1 MEIAA
6 GLSTRVS
13 TPAPMTRKAAWRSVG
28 GVASMRTRT
37 VPMLND
43 LWGQGRNARF
53 VRLLLLVAFVWSA
66 LGQGRP
72 PEWDLRG
79 VAFAACLVAAVVPWL
94 AWTIAPERFPMTL
107 PALAIVA
114 AAGGL
119 IGSFESGGNV
129 AAALFSVL
137 TVAAAAERL
146 PLARAAVVAGAA
158 AAGLLI
164 AATFQDSLTL
174 LALAAAMPAAGFVT
188 GLARQQY
195 ILRAEQ
201 AELLLAEAQRTREE
215 QARAAALDERV
226 RIAREVHDV
235 LAHTLAALAIQLE
248 VAETLLVEGADV
260 DGATQRVQRSRQL
273 AVDGL
278 DETRKAVSAL
288 REDGGPLPEA
298 LERLVGAYRE
308 ETGGEARLEVVGQP
322 RELDADVRLALQRI
336 AREALTNVRKHAPDA
351 AVEASLGYTDGVTL
365 RVLSRGS
372 GGGATLAPTGGGYGI
387 AGMRERAALIGGQV
401 SAGPV
406 EDGWQVEVRL
416 PA

>member
-1 MEIAA
+1 
-6 GLSTRVS
+6 
-13 TPAPMTRKAAWRSVG
+13 
-28 GVASMRTRT
+28 
-37 VPMLND
+37 
-43 LWGQGRNARF
+43 
-53 VRLLLLVAFVWSA
+53 
-66 LGQGRP
+66 
-72 PEWDLRG
+72 
-79 VAFAACLVAAVVPWL
+79 
-94 AWTIAPERFPMTL
+94 MTL
-107 PALAIVA
+107 PALAVVA

-119 IGSFESGGNV
+119 LGSFESGGNV

-158 AAGLLI
+158 AAGLLV
-164 AATFQDSLTL
+164 AAAFQDSPTL

-248 VAETLLVEGADV
+248 VAEALLLEGTDV

-288 REDGGPLPEA
+288 REDDRPLPEA

-351 AVEASLGYTDGVTL
+351 AVEASLGYADGVTL

-372 GGGATLAPTGGGYGI
+372 RRGAALAPTGGGYGI